1 MFSAVQCS
9 AVHCI
14 SAQYATVN
22 FNLVQGSVH
31 TYYNIYEYMI
41 FLNNV
46 TYFIHCI
53 LALYIYMISAVQCSA
68 VHCIAA

>member
-14 SAQYATVN
+14 AAQYTTVN
-22 FNLVQGSVH
+22 FNSIQGSVH
-31 TYYNIYEYMI
+31 TNYNIYEFMI

-46 TYFIHCI
+46 TYFILSI
-53 LALYIYMISAVQCSA
+53 LALYFMFSAVQCCA